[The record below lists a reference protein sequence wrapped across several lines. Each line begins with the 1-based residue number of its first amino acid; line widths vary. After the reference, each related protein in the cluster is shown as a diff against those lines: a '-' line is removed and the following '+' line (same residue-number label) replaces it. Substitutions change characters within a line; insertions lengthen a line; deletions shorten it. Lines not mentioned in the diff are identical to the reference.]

1 MCNLINL
8 SQFITVTLVIL
19 HYGILFIFKFRITI
33 LHSVKK
39 TGAYEFLF
47 KKIII
52 CFLIL
57 FLVDLVTLFEK
68 IRINLFSL
76 TKGHKTSQKV

>member
-39 TGAYEFLF
+39 TGAYGFLF

-52 CFLIL
+52 CF
-57 FLVDLVTLFEK
+57 
-68 IRINLFSL
+68 
-76 TKGHKTSQKV
+76 

>member
-39 TGAYEFLF
+39 LEHMGFCLKKKLF
-47 KKIII
+47 VFK
-52 CFLIL
+52 FY
-57 FLVDLVTLFEK
+57 
-68 IRINLFSL
+68 FSL
-76 TKGHKTSQKV
+76 I